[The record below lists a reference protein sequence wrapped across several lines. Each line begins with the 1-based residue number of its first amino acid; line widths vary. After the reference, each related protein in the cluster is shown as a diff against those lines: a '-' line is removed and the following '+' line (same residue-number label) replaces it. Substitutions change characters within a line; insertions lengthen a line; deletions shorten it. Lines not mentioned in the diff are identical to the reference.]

1 LCSGL
6 ELETPSS
13 NSFFPLSII
22 MVKAEEISK
31 CDGDYLG
38 RGFE

>member
-1 LCSGL
+1 M

-22 MVKAEEISK
+22 MDKAKEISK

-38 RGFE
+38 RRFE